1 MSPRQIIVLVGIVIM
16 VLPFLGFPI
25 LWKQIMFLVI
35 GLGIVVSAFR
45 MSHAHTMHADTFS
58 ESHNHIA

>member
-1 MSPRQIIVLVGIVIM
+1 MSQRQIIILIGVIIM

-25 LWKQIMFLVI
+25 FWKQMMLLVI
-35 GLGIVVSAFR
+35 GLFIVASAFR
-45 MSHAHTMHADTFS
+45 ISAAHEAHADTFS